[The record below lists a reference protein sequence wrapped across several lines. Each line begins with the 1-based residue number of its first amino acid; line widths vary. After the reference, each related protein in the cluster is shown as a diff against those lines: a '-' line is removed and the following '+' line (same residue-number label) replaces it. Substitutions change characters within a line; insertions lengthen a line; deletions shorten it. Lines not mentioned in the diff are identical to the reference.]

1 MSSFSMLLENKE
13 LLQKPQQKVKI
24 KRLST
29 EGNDFTLTCEALNS
43 DQVKKVNEISGLGKV
58 SQNGE
63 INTSSVVDIQLNTI
77 AEGVIEFNLKKNKDE
92 IEALKEGLGLKGT
105 PGVKELITKVLMPGE
120 IGTLYETI
128 QKLSEGEDGDV
139 EELKNE

>member
-1 MSSFSMLLENKE
+1 MVLLENKE
-13 LLQKPQQKVKI
+13 LLQKPQKKVKI

-43 DQVKKVNEISGLGKV
+43 EQVKKVNEVSGLGKV

-77 AEGVIEFNLKKNKDE
+77 AEGVVEFNIKKNKDE

-120 IGTLYETI
+120 IGVLYETI